1 MNEENINNSENTVS
15 LANGA
20 YDSLK
25 NLAESLRLCANYDD
39 LLYIREYYQKL
50 GYYPTENELYMLD
63 AILKKRK
70 SFSCGYAFSKAKIT
84 DAAIAN
90 SYVNIIADINRQ
102 NPKRR
107 PIPPS
112 ADELMHVRTGNE
124 QSFSAEVITDR
135 SVFQNEE
142 ALSVKAPNGTLL
154 FSVKSKSTTAPASP
168 YPTGSAFIMLEP
180 TDNVQEDTYLFAAEK
195 LCRDKELQNI
205 ILGVEQI
212 GRFGILTTLASLCD
226 GVYVDPTR
234 LSDLSLPFAPADFA
248 VAYEGRILIVTN
260 KENVDDIN
268 KISSKYGL
276 CAVYFAK
283 ATSTG
288 NLTVNRD
295 IVGGF
300 SLSCQFI
307 KAIAYTPE
315 YAEAVINCENASL
328 GYEPSPITFE
338 NTDPE
343 VACSDTQ
350 NVRRYNGKII
360 SCSLAMGSDRPY
372 TKAMCVVN
380 DAINSLISCGV
391 NKKDITVSLR
401 YGYAP
406 DQISNEARG
415 VTFAMFLGAY
425 EARKKECVNEC
436 ASLLIPTE
444 DLPFVACMAYA
455 DINDEIDS
463 EKSL

>member
-1 MNEENINNSENTVS
+1 MNEEKINNSENIVS

-25 NLAESLRLCANYDD
+25 NIATRLDLCANYDD
-39 LLYIREYYQKL
+39 LLYIREYYQGL
-50 GYYPTENELYMLD
+50 GYYPSENELHMLD

-70 SFSCGYAFSKAKIT
+70 SFSFGYAFSKLKIT
-84 DAAIAN
+84 TEAIAN
-90 SYVNIIADINRQ
+90 SYVNIISDINRQ

-112 ADELMHVRTGNE
+112 ADELIHVKTGNE
-124 QSFSAEVITDR
+124 QSFSTEDITDR
-135 SVFQNEE
+135 SIFQNEE
-142 ALSVKAPNGTLL
+142 ALSIKAPNGTLL
-154 FSVKSKSTTAPASP
+154 FSVKSENTAKPASP
-168 YPTGSAFIMLEP
+168 YPVGSAVIMLEP
-180 TDNVQEDTYLFAAEK
+180 TDNAQKDTYLVAAKK
-195 LCRDKELQNI
+195 LCRDKDLQNI

-212 GRFGILTTLASLCD
+212 GRSGIITALASLSD

-234 LSDLSLPFAPADFA
+234 LSDFSLPFISADFA
-248 VAYEGRILIVTN
+248 VAYEGRILIVAN
-260 KENVDDIN
+260 KENVDA
-268 KISSKYGL
+268 ISNISGKYGL
-276 CAVYFAK
+276 CAIYFAK
-283 ATSTG
+283 TTTTG

-307 KAIAYTPE
+307 KALANTPE
-315 YAEAVINCENASL
+315 YAEAVINDENTSL

-338 NTDPE
+338 STDQK

-350 NVRRYNGKII
+350 NVRRFNEKII
-360 SCSLAMGSDRPY
+360 SCSLAIGSDRPY
-372 TKAMCVVN
+372 TNAMCVVN
-380 DAINSLISCGV
+380 NTINSLISCGAD
-391 NKKDITVSLR
+391 KKDITVSLR

-406 DQISNEARG
+406 DQISKEARG

-425 EARKKECVNEC
+425 EARRKEGVNEC
-436 ASLLIPTE
+436 ASLLIPTD

-455 DINDEIDS
+455 DIKEVNNS
-463 EKSL
+463 EKIL